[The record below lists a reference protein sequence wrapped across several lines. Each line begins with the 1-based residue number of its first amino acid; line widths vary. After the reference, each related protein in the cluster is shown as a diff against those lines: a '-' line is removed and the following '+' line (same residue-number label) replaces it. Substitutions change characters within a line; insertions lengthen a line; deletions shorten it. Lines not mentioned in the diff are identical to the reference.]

1 MKSSKL
7 ALVIALGSIF
17 STAAYATLTAPEDV
31 AGYNHLWGASVVD
44 GIEQVQQLADKT
56 NILANDNA
64 GRIQLLEDEP
74 KPMDG
79 KNGLDG
85 ANGTNGKDGADGKD
99 GQNGVNGNDGAAGK
113 DGQNGANGK
122 DGAVGATGAAGLN
135 GTDHHNDVV
144 VQKNTAAVSQNTQR
158 LSNQE
163 MRISTLASQDNQE
176 FANLKAEVDNNQ
188 SRSDAG
194 IAGVA
199 AMANIPQVQESQQF
213 AMGAGVGGYGSENAV
228 AVGASF
234 HATQNTIVKLTVS
247 NDTQH
252 NFGWGAGTSYGW

>member
-1 MKSSKL
+1 MKRSKL
-7 ALVIALGSIF
+7 ALVIALSSIF

-85 ANGTNGKDGADGKD
+85 TNGTNGKDGADGKD
-99 GQNGVNGNDGAAGK
+99 GQNG
-113 DGQNGANGK
+113 ANGK
-122 DGAVGATGAAGLN
+122 DGAVGATGATGAAGLN

-176 FANLKAEVDNNQ
+176 FSNLKAEVDNNQ

-213 AMGAGVGGYGSENAV
+213 AMGAGVGGYGSENAL

>member
-85 ANGTNGKDGADGKD
+85 TNGTNGKDGAD
-99 GQNGVNGNDGAAGK
+99 GK

-122 DGAVGATGAAGLN
+122 DGAVGATGATGAAGLN
-135 GTDHHNDVV
+135 GTDHHNDAV
-144 VQKNTAAVSQNTQR
+144 VQKNTTAVSQNTQR

-213 AMGAGVGGYGSENAV
+213 AMGAGVGGYGSENAL

>member
-1 MKSSKL
+1 MKRSKL
-7 ALVIALGSIF
+7 ALVIALSSIF
-17 STAAYATLTAPEDV
+17 STTADAKLIAPTD
-31 AGYNHLWGASVVD
+31 ADGYNQVWGEEVID
-44 GIEQVQQLADKT
+44 RIEQTQQLADKT

-85 ANGTNGKDGADGKD
+85 TNGTNGKDGAD
-99 GQNGVNGNDGAAGK
+99 GK

-135 GTDHHNDVV
+135 GTDHHNDAV
-144 VQKNTAAVSQNTQR
+144 VQKNTTAVSQNTQR

>member
-85 ANGTNGKDGADGKD
+85 TNGTNGKDGAD
-99 GQNGVNGNDGAAGK
+99 GK

-122 DGAVGATGAAGLN
+122 DGAVGATGATGATGAAGLN
-135 GTDHHNDVV
+135 GTDHHNDAV
-144 VQKNTAAVSQNTQR
+144 VQKNTTAVSQNTQR

-213 AMGAGVGGYGSENAV
+213 AMGAGVGGYGSENAL

-252 NFGWGAGTSYGW
+252 NFGWGASTSYGW

>member
-17 STAAYATLTAPEDV
+17 STTADAKLIAPTD
-31 AGYNHLWGASVVD
+31 ADGYNQVWGEEVID
-44 GIEQVQQLADKT
+44 RIEQTQQLADKT

-85 ANGTNGKDGADGKD
+85 TNGTNGKDGADGKD

-135 GTDHHNDVV
+135 GTDHHNDAVI
-144 VQKNTAAVSQNTQR
+144 QKNTTAVSQNTQR

-176 FANLKAEVDNNQ
+176 FANLKAEVDSNQ

>member
-85 ANGTNGKDGADGKD
+85 TNGKDGAD
-99 GQNGVNGNDGAAGK
+99 GK

-122 DGAVGATGAAGLN
+122 DGAVGATGATGLN
-135 GTDHHNDVV
+135 GTDHHNDAV
-144 VQKNTAAVSQNTQR
+144 VQKNTTAVSQNTQR

-194 IAGVA
+194 IAEVA